1 MNKWLQP
8 AVIGRALG
16 PLLFF
21 LVQFFWRPDGLSEQG
36 VSALAVALW
45 VGAWWVT
52 EAVPIAVSALL
63 PIILFPLSGALDL
76 AATTVSY
83 GHKYVFLYLGGFF

>member
-21 LVQFFWRPDGLSEQG
+21 FVQFFWRPDGLSEQG

-76 AATTVSY
+76 SATTVSY
-83 GHKYVFLYLGGFF
+83 GHK